1 MTKRKTPHRIFR
13 QKQTKGL
20 DAQICSTRRHSDADG
35 IHRRMLEE
43 MRKAGAQQ
51 EVRRPRA
58 YEELPRHFSV
68 QDIVNP
74 LPNCSEP

>member
-1 MTKRKTPHRIFR
+1 
-13 QKQTKGL
+13 
-20 DAQICSTRRHSDADG
+20 
-35 IHRRMLEE
+35 MLEE